1 MSFRPALRPGA
12 PLLRRDATSLQVG
25 TSPGVVLADR
35 PGLMALLRL
44 LDGTRDVERLQAH
57 ARDTIPE
64 LDCDVPALMRELLA
78 IGVVF
83 DSTRW
88 SAPRRRGLDA
98 EARHADLSAGDPARL
113 VRRSDLRVA
122 FHAGAAALPV
132 VDTARE
138 VLSASGVRD
147 LDATDPHLLVIA
159 TCGEPSRTVFER
171 PTSTGLD
178 HLVVVID
185 EDRVR
190 LGPLVRPGLTPCVGC
205 HDLHRTDWDPA
216 WPALLPQLGR
226 HTGVLTPPALD
237 AVTVHAAALELAVE
251 VLAYCDGTAGRTTG
265 QLLAIG
271 PRHDERSA
279 WPLAFH
285 HACACDLLSAA

>member
-44 LDGTRDVERLQAH
+44 ADGTRDVTRLQAY
-57 ARDTIPE
+57 AGETIPE
-64 LDCDVPALMRELLA
+64 LDCDVAALMSELLA
-78 IGVVF
+78 LGVVF

-88 SAPRRRGLDA
+88 SAPRRRGLDS
-98 EARHADLSAGDPARL
+98 EARHDDLNAGDPARL
-113 VRRSDLRVA
+113 VRRPELRVA
-122 FHAGAAALPV
+122 FHADAAALPIV
-132 VDTARE
+132 EASRA
-138 VLSASGVRD
+138 VLAASGVRE
-147 LDATDPHLLVIA
+147 LDAPDPHLMVIA
-159 TCGEPSRTVFER
+159 SCGEPSRTVFER
-171 PTSTGLD
+171 PSAAGLD
-178 HLVVVID
+178 HLLVVID

-205 HDLHRTDWDPA
+205 HDLHRADWDPA
-216 WPALLPQLGR
+216 WTALLPQLGR
-226 HTGVLTPPALD
+226 HTGILTPPALD
-237 AVTVHAAALELAVE
+237 AVTIHAAALELAVE
-251 VLAYCDGTAGRTTG
+251 VLAYCDSRAGRTSG
-265 QLLAIG
+265 QILAIG

-285 HACACDLLSAA
+285 HGCACDLLSAA